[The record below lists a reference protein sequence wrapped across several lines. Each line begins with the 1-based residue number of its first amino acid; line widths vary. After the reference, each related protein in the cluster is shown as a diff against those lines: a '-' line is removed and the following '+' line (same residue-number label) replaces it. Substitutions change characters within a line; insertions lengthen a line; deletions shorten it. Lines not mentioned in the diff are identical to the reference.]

1 MNKESVIWTIVLL
14 VGAALLLG
22 RATMTTKGMGREYV
36 KVDKV
41 RVVQVET
48 PEGLKWVDYNS
59 EATKQAHPIAR
70 DDFAA
75 IDPARRASWN
85 TEASATLKQFTEAQ
99 AANPN
104 QTTFQLSL
112 PRTIGIWVAAFFT
125 LAIFSFLY
133 KDNPLYKI
141 AESALIGVSAAYW
154 MVVAFWEVLVPNLL
168 GKVLPMT
175 AKGWALPGLGEKDL
189 IPNYWYVV
197 PLFLGVLL
205 LMRLSPK
212 ASWLGRWPLAFIIGT
227 TAGLRLIAFL
237 HGDFL
242 NQIRNTILPLWV
254 KSQQLAADGSPLL
267 DAAGQPM
274 TGFDFWDSLKNLIIV
289 IGVLACLVYFFF
301 SFEHKGLV
309 GKTAKLG
316 IWFLMITFGAGF
328 GYTVMGRIA
337 LLAIRIEFL
346 LDDWLWLIDPTG
358 RRAIMLLLGG

>member
-1 MNKESVIWTIVLL
+1 VNKETVLWTVVLL
-14 VGAALLLG
+14 IGAALLLA
-22 RATMTTKGMGREYV
+22 RATLTKPGMGREYV
-36 KVDKV
+36 KVNDV
-41 RVVQVET
+41 RVVRAET
-48 PEGLKWVDYNS
+48 PEGSKWVNYDNES
-59 EATKQAHPIAR
+59 VKQTHAIAR
-70 DDFAA
+70 EDFASINSA
-75 IDPARRASWN
+75 DKAAW
-85 TEASATLKQFTEAQ
+85 TVEEAATLRQFAQ
-99 AANPN
+99 AEAADPN
-104 QTTFQLSL
+104 QTAFRFSL
-112 PRTIGIWVAAFFT
+112 PRTVGVWIAAFFT

-168 GKVLPMT
+168 GKVFPT
-175 AKGWALPGLGEKDL
+175 VAKGWALPGLGENDL
-189 IPNYWYVV
+189 IPNYWYVI

-212 ASWLGRWPLAFIIGT
+212 ASWLARWPLAFIIGT

-254 KSQQLAADGSPLL
+254 KTQQLAADGTPLI
-267 DAAGQPM
+267 DAAGQPV

-301 SFEHKGLV
+301 SFEHKGIV

-358 RRAIMLLLGG
+358 RRAVMLLLGG